1 MEFEEKIVKKLSK
14 GFRSFFDYYQTDE
27 NSGCSNR
34 MTNKHIDTIVESLVL
49 PFSKNAMTDMYILPE
64 WDSKSFLEYYRGD
77 WDYVDKSRKDAG
89 LEFISKLNEIIENR
103 YYNIELDLE
112 SLISGNVYDE
122 DILSYL
128 QHSILSKMYEV
139 LELEY
144 SKVKSNN

>member
-1 MEFEEKIVKKLSK
+1 MEFEEKIVKNLKK
-14 GFRSFFDYYQTDE
+14 KYWNYFDYYRTDE

-34 MTNKHIDTIVESLVL
+34 MTNKHIYTIVESLVL
-49 PFSKNAMTDMYILPE
+49 PLSKNAMTDMYILPE

-77 WDYVDKSRKDAG
+77 WDYVDKSRKDTG

-112 SLISGNVYDE
+112 GLISGNVYDE